1 VNKKKTKTKYRLR
14 NWNEYNES
22 LVNRGSLTFWFS
34 EDVISAWKNQARS
47 GKRGRPKDYDET
59 AILTMA
65 TLQEIYHLP
74 LRQAEGLL
82 RSIFE
87 LLKLDLSVPDYSTL
101 SRRRAALEIEL
112 PIRRRD
118 EPLHVVVDSTG
129 IKVFGEGEWKVRQHG
144 YTYRRTWRKL
154 HLGVDETSGEIVA
167 VLVTTNNFTDGQVL
181 PELLDQVNAE
191 IDQVSGD
198 GAYDKRNVYKA
209 VKKRKAKVAIPP
221 RRNAK
226 VWQHGN
232 TKKERL
238 ARDQNLRRIRKVGRA
253 AWKEE
258 MGYHRRSLAETTVFR
273 IKSIFGRQVSA
284 RSFNGQAAQLLVRC
298 VVLNRMTHLGM
309 PDSYKA

>member
-1 VNKKKTKTKYRLR
+1 VNKKKTNTKYRLR

-22 LVNRGSLTFWFS
+22 LVNRGSLTLWFS

-47 GKRGRPKDYDET
+47 GKRGRPKKYDET

-65 TLQEIYHLP
+65 TLQEIYRLP

-144 YTYRRTWRKL
+144 YSYRRTWRKL
-154 HLGVDETSGEIVA
+154 HLGVDEISGEIVA
-167 VLVTTNNFTDGQVL
+167 VVVTTNNFTDGQVL
-181 PELLDQVNAE
+181 PELLDQVDAE
-191 IDQVSGD
+191 IDQISGD

-209 VKKRKAKVAIPP
+209 VNQRKAKVAIPP

-253 AWKEE
+253 VWKEE
-258 MGYHRRSLAETTVFR
+258 MGYYRRSLAETTFFR

-298 VVLNRMTHLGM
+298 AVLNRMTHLGM

>member
-1 VNKKKTKTKYRLR
+1 VKTKKNKTKYRLH
-14 NWNEYNES
+14 NWKNYNES

-34 EDVISAWKNQARS
+34 EDVISAWNNHARS
-47 GKRGRPKDYDET
+47 GKRGRPKDYDDT
-59 AILTMA
+59 AIVTMA

-74 LRQAEGLL
+74 LRQTEGFL

-101 SRRRAALEIEL
+101 CRRRAALEIEL
-112 PIRRRD
+112 PTRRRD

-144 YTYRRTWRKL
+144 YSYRRTWRKL
-154 HLGVDETSGEIVA
+154 HLGVDEASGEILA
-167 VLVTTNNFTDGQVL
+167 VVVTTNNYTDGQVL
-181 PELLDQVNAE
+181 PELLDQVTAE

-198 GAYDKRNVYKA
+198 GAYDKRNCYKA
-209 VKKRKAKVAIPP
+209 IKKRKAKAAIPP

-226 VWQHGN
+226 VWRHGN

-253 AWKEE
+253 AWKKET
-258 MGYHRRSLAETTVFR
+258 GYHRRSLAETAVFR
-273 IKSIFGRQVSA
+273 VKSIFGRQVSA

-298 VVLNRMTHLGM
+298 AALNRMTQLGM